1 MVPARNGVVALVSE
15 SALDSQPL
23 PLHIRSM
30 HYSFREGVV
39 SPAVW
44 AWWAHA
50 SEVLSD
56 WYGRQLNVERKGAS
70 LAAATRATLVKV
82 AASFF
87 GFGVLCLGRA
97 PCLTLFRDECAMRD
111 AGQNMPRFDACDPS
125 QTSPFSTCF
134 ETRLLRA
141 TPPKTRPVS
150 TLSPRPKHRR
160 DRALSTPGSGARR
173 GPKHAPFQ
181 RSRPV

>member
-1 MVPARNGVVALVSE
+1 VSVVALVPARNGVVALVSE

-82 AASFF
+82 AAAFF

-97 PCLTLFRDECAMRD
+97 PCLTLFLD
-111 AGQNMPRFDACDPS
+111 GPLVQQYVRF
-125 QTSPFSTCF
+125 
-134 ETRLLRA
+134 L
-141 TPPKTRPVS
+141 
-150 TLSPRPKHRR
+150 
-160 DRALSTPGSGARR
+160 
-173 GPKHAPFQ
+173 
-181 RSRPV
+181 RSRGLARASIVKNLGHVRYPRVLGLSGFF